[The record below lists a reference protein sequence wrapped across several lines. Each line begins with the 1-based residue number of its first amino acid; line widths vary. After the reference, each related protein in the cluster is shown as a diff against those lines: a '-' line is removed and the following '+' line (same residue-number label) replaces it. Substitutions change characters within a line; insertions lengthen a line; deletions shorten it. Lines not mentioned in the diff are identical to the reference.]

1 MIYSGEMQY
10 RHINEPDT
18 IDGQLLCSV
27 AVTLG
32 VSRLAE
38 LLVVFE
44 ARIGSLAAA
53 LVALP
58 GDRASVLATLHQSRG
73 SAASL
78 GFTKLQRVL
87 ADIELRLGP
96 KANSTA
102 YGLPG
107 IDAPEIE
114 TPLLSYPAAA
124 AVGVAWQASLTSATL
139 HIPELR
145 HHMPCGSKR

>member
-1 MIYSGEMQY
+1 MQD
-10 RHINEPDT
+10 RHVKEPDN
-18 IDGQLLCSV
+18 IDGQLFCSV
-27 AVTLG
+27 AVALG
-32 VSRLAE
+32 APRLAE
-38 LLVVFE
+38 LLVVFG
-44 ARIGSLAAA
+44 ARIELFVAA

-78 GFTKLQRVL
+78 GFTKLQEVL

-96 KANSTA
+96 NAQSNA

-114 TPLLSYPAAA
+114 TPLLSYRAAA
-124 AVGVAWQASLTSATL
+124 NVGATWKASLTSATL